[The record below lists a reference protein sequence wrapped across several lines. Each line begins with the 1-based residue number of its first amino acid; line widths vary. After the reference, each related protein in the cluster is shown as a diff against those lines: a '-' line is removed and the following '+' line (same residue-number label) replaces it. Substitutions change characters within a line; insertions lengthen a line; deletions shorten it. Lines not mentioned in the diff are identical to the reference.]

1 MACIVSDKIT
11 IVLIV
16 LLHAVSFYPLGDFK
30 IFLFLLCFQ
39 QGDYNVSKFNSPY
52 DYCALRFPE
61 LLGSMGQYFS
71 PDLELFS
78 HYVFKHI
85 FFFILSLSF
94 PFGNLNIHLL
104 DWLITSHRSQR
115 FWPFFSTFF
124 FFLWFSLDS
133 FYSPEFMFN
142 DLSSYSIWSTVKSI

>member
-1 MACIVSDKIT
+1 MACLVSDKIT

-16 LLHAVSFYPLGDFK
+16 LLHPVSFYPLGDFK
-30 IFLFLLCFQ
+30 IFLFLLRFQ
-39 QGDYNVSKFNSPY
+39 QGDYNVSTFNFPH
-52 DYCALRFPE
+52 DYCALGFTE
-61 LLGSMGQYFS
+61 LLGSMGQYYS

-104 DWLITSHRSQR
+104 DWLITSHRSLR
-115 FWPFFSTFF
+115 FWPLFFQHLF
-124 FFLWFSLDS
+124 FFLSVIQFG
-133 FYSPEFMFN
+133 
-142 DLSSYSIWSTVKSI
+142 